1 MTKGTAVLP
10 LRLDPTDDQQ
20 ATQSLEVEAIA
31 HLPVDLARIVIVKA
45 SEGEA
50 VVQQPARV
58 GNVLCIDGDR
68 PIFTD
73 RLTHRQVRGYVAGQI
88 GASVRRGRVRIAVG
102 KSRTVIDVERGIELI
117 GKIAV
122 HAQVQGIPLVVIQR
136 RIAWLYRTG
145 GRIRR
150 IAN

>member
-20 ATQSLEVEAIA
+20 ATHPSEVEAIA
-31 HLPVDLARIVIVKA
+31 HLAVDLARIVVVKA

-88 GASVRRGRVRIAVG
+88 GAAKGRWRVRIAVR
-102 KSRTVIDVERGIELI
+102 KSRTVVDVEGGIHLI
-117 GKIAV
+117 G
-122 HAQVQGIPLVVIQR
+122 
-136 RIAWLYRTG
+136 
-145 GRIRR
+145 
-150 IAN
+150 

>member
-1 MTKGTAVLP
+1 M
-10 LRLDPTDDQQ
+10 LRLTKNRMIDWRTSNGAERGNSFP
-20 ATQSLEVEAIA
+20 SSEVEAIA
-31 HLPVDLARIVIVKA
+31 HLAVDLARIVVVKA

-88 GASVRRGRVRIAVG
+88 GTSVGRGRVRIAVG

-117 GKIAV
+117 
-122 HAQVQGIPLVVIQR
+122 
-136 RIAWLYRTG
+136 
-145 GRIRR
+145 
-150 IAN
+150 